1 MPSSAPPKTHA
12 NMIQLIAIGP
22 TVQLPIFIGRNALLS
37 RAIIPVLRII
47 AYGACASAR
56 PDSKRCS
63 NRKRCAIFQPEFR
76 PQCSDLVTQVYY
88 LHPFAGTVTIG
99 PFPLNPMSE
108 IDNRSIT
115 TPNMSFDRMSVS
127 EIQNHR
133 PAYRTATDV
142 SVGSVFPLWMF
153 TAGVV

>member
-1 MPSSAPPKTHA
+1 ML
-12 NMIQLIAIGP
+12 Q
-22 TVQLPIFIGRNALLS
+22 
-37 RAIIPVLRII
+37 II

-56 PDSKRCS
+56 PDSNRCS
-63 NRKRCAIFQPEFR
+63 NRKRRAIFQPKSR
-76 PQCSDLVTQVYY
+76 YRCTDLVTHDY

-108 IDNRSIT
+108 IENRSIT
-115 TPNMSFDRMSVS
+115 APNISFERMSVS

-133 PAYRTATDV
+133 PAYWTATDV
-142 SVGSVFPLWMF
+142 SVGSAFPLWMF